1 MIQTNQ
7 GSHFRDDVVQEFT
20 SQTCIYNIF
29 HEKRESSFGSKTI
42 DTMITSQSLRKHRID
57 FSNNISGKY
66 SFSWAFVWCN
76 KNLFIEFFM
85 CKVLFVE

>member
-57 FSNNISGKY
+57 FSNNISENIPLVRLLSGAIKTSSSNSLCVRFY
-66 SFSWAFVWCN
+66 
-76 KNLFIEFFM
+76 L
-85 CKVLFVE
+85 